1 MCRPEEVQGLW
12 ASVREACTCLG
23 RQFLPNVVTREEF
36 SLMRCA
42 FMLTHHI
49 RSSAR
54 FSFLDYLTLAM
65 EDDFAHVVGLGLP
78 MWCFIIVFVL
88 LSSAIGGP
96 PTKQECRLR
105 PGKPHAYRKGQDL
118 DEIQVN
124 LTLGRAALPWWQQAL
139 SSGRILVMVG

>member
-1 MCRPEEVQGLW
+1 
-12 ASVREACTCLG
+12 
-23 RQFLPNVVTREEF
+23 
-36 SLMRCA
+36 MRCA

-49 RSSAR
+49 RSPAC

-88 LSSAIGGP
+88 LSSAIGGAP
-96 PTKQECRLR
+96 YHTGVPSALGEASCV
-105 PGKPHAYRKGQDL
+105 PKGQDS

-124 LTLGRAALPWWQQAL
+124 LTAEKAALPWWQ
-139 SSGRILVMVG
+139 

>member
-1 MCRPEEVQGLW
+1 
-12 ASVREACTCLG
+12 
-23 RQFLPNVVTREEF
+23 
-36 SLMRCA
+36 MRCA

-88 LSSAIGGP
+88 LSSAIGGL
-96 PTKQECRLR
+96 PTTQRCRLR
-105 PGKPHAYRKGQDL
+105 WWKPHAYPRVK
-118 DEIQVN
+118 I
-124 LTLGRAALPWWQQAL
+124 
-139 SSGRILVMVG
+139 S